1 MVFIYS
7 IKKSY
12 KLKKISKI
20 LRTHGGSSIASL
32 MVDLDPK
39 AIARQHGEEYEK
51 AWNELWEFCETD
63 RFIKLEMKY
72 YNVDRNDLIELYNL
86 MADHGAG
93 IYAKG
98 HYVLVSIFF
107 FADTLDYCLN
117 KTKDYFSKD
126 ENFSKAENKKKK
138 ALNRMMK
145 EHTIMEIV
153 ERCYQYFNKNES
165 KPIIKPHKEF
175 YKQ

>member
-32 MVDLDPK
+32 MVDFDPK
-39 AIARQHGEEYEK
+39 AIAKQHGEEYEK

-63 RFIKLEMKY
+63 KFIKLEMKY

-93 IYAKG
+93 IYVKG

-126 ENFSKAENKKKK
+126 ENKKKV
-138 ALNRMMK
+138 ALERMMK
-145 EHTIMEIV
+145 ERTIMEIV
-153 ERCYQYFNKNES
+153 ERCYQYFKKNEL
-165 KPIIKPHKEF
+165 KPIIKPHK
-175 YKQ
+175 